1 MVRLQKFLAEAGV
14 ASRRASEK
22 LILDGLVSVNG
33 AVVCLLGSKVDPGH
47 DEVTV
52 DGKLVRSQKKIY
64 VALHKPRGCVCSR
77 KDEHGR
83 QTIYELLP
91 KEWTSVYSVGRL
103 DFASEGLLFLTND
116 GEFALRLTHPR
127 YGVRKR
133 YVVTVE
139 GRVDAAML
147 DEFTRGVYHEGEK
160 LKAERAWLV
169 SEGKSVSVVELEL
182 AEGKNREVRRLF
194 EMKQLI
200 VRRLVR
206 VQIGKIKLAEL
217 KPGRWRT
224 LTPTEIKTLI
234 S

>member
-1 MVRLQKFLAEAGV
+1 M

-22 LILDGLVSVNG
+22 LILDGHVSVNG
-33 AVVCLLGSKVDPGH
+33 RVVMLLGSKVSPEH
-47 DEVTV
+47 DLISV
-52 DGKLVRSQKKIY
+52 DGKPVRLRKKLY
-64 VALHKPRGCVCSR
+64 LALHKPRGCVCSR
-77 KDEHGR
+77 KDEHER
-83 QTIYELLP
+83 PTIYELLP
-91 KEWTSVYSVGRL
+91 KEWTGVYSVGRL

-139 GRVDAAML
+139 GRVDAAAL
-147 DEFTRGVYHEGEK
+147 EDFTRGVHHSGER

-169 SEGKSVSVVELEL
+169 SEGKTQSVVELEL

-194 EMKQLI
+194 ETKQLT
-200 VRRLVR
+200 VQRLVR
-206 VQIGKIKLAEL
+206 TQIGKIKLGEL

-224 LTPTEIKTLI
+224 LTPAEIKTLI
-234 S
+234 SEP